1 MGLCRNH
8 CSPKLNSAFARQT
21 FHQIAQRPGETVQQF
36 ATRLRSAARDCEYG
50 NDVENQMRDAVLNKC
65 ESLYV
70 KRKLLEEGQGLTLA
84 RTLQIAQ
91 QCESVES
98 QMAAM
103 RLKNEPSPSEQVNRV
118 ARDNTSG
125 ERQPTKGGCYRC
137 GKTGHFARDPQ
148 CPAKGK
154 SCRNCGGKHHFEN
167 VCRSQKR
174 SVNLVNDDAARNDS
188 DYAFCLGGT
197 EDDSNMLRVDV
208 GNVTLKMLVDSG
220 ATSNIVDEA
229 TWEKLKLKKVKCE
242 SRVAVGGKK
251 LYAYA
256 SDTPLQVKGSFV
268 CTVSAG
274 TRSEEAEFLVV
285 QGRGVP
291 LLGRKTATQLGVL
304 KIGVGVAAVSDVAST
319 LKLDYPEVFNGI
331 GKLNSSKITL
341 HIDPDVKPVAQ
352 PLRRIP
358 FNLRSKVDDK
368 INELIAHDI
377 IEEVDGPTPWV
388 NPVVIVP
395 KSNSSDIRLC
405 IDMRR
410 ANEAI
415 IRGRYPI
422 PTVDELLQNMNGSKV
437 FSKIDL
443 KWGYHQLEL
452 TEESR
457 DITTFATHSGL
468 YRYKRLLFGVSS
480 ASEQYQHEIAAALAG
495 IEGVENISDD
505 IVIHAPDEE
514 THNERL
520 HAVMQRLSRC
530 GLTVNGAKCQFN
542 LERLV
547 FMGILLSQKG
557 IGPTKD
563 RVKAV
568 VKAREPENAS
578 EVRSFLGMVCYSS
591 RFIPQFSS
599 ISEPLRRLTKKHEP
613 FVFGDE
619 QKRAFKLL
627 KDSIAEAITLAYFD
641 KNAPTQVIADA
652 GPVGLGAVLVQK
664 QGDSLVPVCYASRGL
679 TTCEQRYSQ
688 TEKEALA
695 LVWACERLH
704 AYVYGM
710 RFDLVTD
717 HKPLEAIYSPRS
729 RPCARV
735 ERWMLRLQ
743 PYDFRVVHI
752 PGPQNIADPLSRLV
766 KGECRDTANEAD
778 DYVRFVAVSAT
789 PKAMS
794 TREVEEALGNDEE
807 LQNVRDAIQT
817 GNFVKCRA
825 YMAIASELC
834 VVGQLVLRGTRIVL
848 PVKLRPA
855 ALALAHE
862 GHLGI
867 VGTKTMLRSKVWWPA
882 MDREAERHCRSCYGC
897 QLVARPD
904 PPEPLSPTPL
914 PDGPWVDVATDL
926 MGPLPSGHSL
936 LVVVDYFT
944 RYYEVAVLKSTT
956 ADKVID
962 SLNEAFSRHGL
973 PVTVKSDNG
982 PQFRSSE
989 FAEYCTENNITHLRV
1004 TAKWAQANGE
1014 VERQNASL
1022 LKRIRIAQAERKDW
1036 KRELRKYLAQYRN
1049 LPHTTT
1055 GRTPAELLYNRKLR
1069 GKLPDIGSNPVVDHE
1084 LRDRDSEMKGR
1095 SKIYADERRG
1105 ARYSEIETGDRVL
1118 VQQEKTNKLSTPF
1131 SPNPLTVVSK
1141 TGNSLVIE
1149 AEDGARY
1156 SRNTSHVRKFLEP
1169 DSENVH
1175 DDQASVM
1182 EAPTP
1187 QASTAV
1193 ASSTEHPSTPMKQ
1206 VLPPRCQ
1213 RERRIPKRFEDF
1225 VCE

>member
-1 MGLCRNH
+1 MEDKNVIPTFNPFREPATIGPRWQRWLNSFELFADGKGLICDDLLDDASTDERRRDRQTQQRRRALLLHQAGADVQDIFATLESTGERWDYAATIVALN
-8 CSPKLNSAFARQT
+8 SYFVPQVNSAFARQT

-154 SCRNCGGKHHFEN
+154 SCRNCGGKNHFEN

-229 TWEKLKLKKVKCE
+229 TWEKLKLKKVECE
-242 SRVAVGGKK
+242 SRVAVGGEK

-285 QGRGVP
+285 RGRGVP

-331 GKLNSSKITL
+331 GKLNSRKITL

-377 IEEVDGPTPWV
+377 IEEVDGPTPRV

-457 DITTFATHSGL
+457 DITTYATHSGL

-520 HAVMQRLSRC
+520 HAVMQRPSRC

-568 VKAREPENAS
+568 VEAQEP
-578 EVRSFLGMVCYSS
+578 
-591 RFIPQFSS
+591 
-599 ISEPLRRLTKKHEP
+599 
-613 FVFGDE
+613 
-619 QKRAFKLL
+619 
-627 KDSIAEAITLAYFD
+627 
-641 KNAPTQVIADA
+641 
-652 GPVGLGAVLVQK
+652 
-664 QGDSLVPVCYASRGL
+664 
-679 TTCEQRYSQ
+679 
-688 TEKEALA
+688 
-695 LVWACERLH
+695 
-704 AYVYGM
+704 
-710 RFDLVTD
+710 DLVTD

-752 PGPQNIADPLSRLV
+752 PGPPNIADPLSRLV

-794 TREVEEALGNDEE
+794 TREVEEASGNDEE

-904 PPEPLSPTPL
+904 PPEPLSPAPL

-956 ADKVID
+956 ADNVID
-962 SLNEAFSRHGL
+962 SLDDAFSRHGL

-989 FAEYCTENNITHLRV
+989 FAEYCTENNTTHLRV

-1022 LKRIRIAQAERKDW
+1022 LKRIRIAQAERQDW

-1193 ASSTEHPSTPMKQ
+1193 ASSTENPSTPMKQ